1 MCSVSSSSPKT
12 ELCIWRRGLVG
23 EFLWTLRSYG
33 CNYLTI
39 IFLLQLYMLR
49 LSVMEMLKSDF
60 WQWDMR

>member
-1 MCSVSSSSPKT
+1 M
-12 ELCIWRRGLVG
+12 G
-23 EFLWTLRSYG
+23 ECLWTLRSYG

-39 IFLLQLYMLR
+39 IFLPQLYMLR